1 MGNSKI
7 NHISGALKCPMIA
20 FWVLFGLHFLYLTL
34 ILILKKYLSL
44 IYLILD
50 IETLFYTQITAI
62 LITISNMY
70 NKYKLFMISFIMS
83 IINAIFILFAIFI
96 VIFTFYVKNSLHKFI
111 NPEPWTEEE
120 GKAWI
125 GIFLIIQKLIYLI
138 PLIVIIIYYKNLG
151 KSSGYI
157 DPNQIIPKQDSL
169 LADEESDENTL
180 G

>member
-1 MGNSKI
+1 MIFFIFG
-7 NHISGALKCPMIA
+7 ISLSIKD
-20 FWVLFGLHFLYLTL
+20 LFLSPSFIELYQF
-34 ILILKKYLSL
+34 S
-44 IYLILD
+44 
-50 IETLFYTQITAI
+50 
-62 LITISNMY
+62 
-70 NKYKLFMISFIMS
+70 NKYILFNILSTQISFIT
-83 IINAIFILFAIFI
+83 I
-96 VIFTFYVKNSLHKFI
+96 SLHKFI